1 MDYYCQRC
9 GRIIG
14 ETERVCPA
22 CGVSQDRF
30 KADEEQKACK
40 KCRQEIPVNSN
51 YCYHCGADQAQY
63 YYQSEPLK
71 KETPQVEKAE
81 QSDQDNIFK
90 QIFSV
95 KKNFTFYAASFYKII
110 HPVQAF

>member
-14 ETERVCPA
+14 EAERVCPA

-40 KCRQEIPVNSN
+40 KCQQETLIIVIIVGQTRLSITIKVN
-51 YCYHCGADQAQY
+51 
-63 YYQSEPLK
+63 P
-71 KETPQVEKAE
+71 
-81 QSDQDNIFK
+81 
-90 QIFSV
+90 
-95 KKNFTFYAASFYKII
+95 
-110 HPVQAF
+110 

>member
-14 ETERVCPA
+14 EAERVCPA

-71 KETPQVEKAE
+71 KETPQVKKRSNQTKTISSNRFLKA
-81 QSDQDNIFK
+81 IMT
-90 QIFSV
+90 I
-95 KKNFTFYAASFYKII
+95 
-110 HPVQAF
+110 

>member
-14 ETERVCPA
+14 EAERVCPA

-51 YCYHCGADQAQY
+51 YWRTRL
-63 YYQSEPLK
+63 SITIKVNP
-71 KETPQVEKAE
+71 
-81 QSDQDNIFK
+81 
-90 QIFSV
+90 
-95 KKNFTFYAASFYKII
+95 
-110 HPVQAF
+110 